1 MDDSIKKGSIDGNK
15 LLIQRVTAKDT
26 LLITI
31 SEYII
36 MDTKNNINIII
47 GISFLIFFITKILF
61 KFIIENTYNL

>member
-1 MDDSIKKGSIDGNK
+1 MDDSIKKGNIDGNK
-15 LLIQRVTAKDT
+15 LLIQRVTANDT

-36 MDTKNNINIII
+36 MDIKNSINMII